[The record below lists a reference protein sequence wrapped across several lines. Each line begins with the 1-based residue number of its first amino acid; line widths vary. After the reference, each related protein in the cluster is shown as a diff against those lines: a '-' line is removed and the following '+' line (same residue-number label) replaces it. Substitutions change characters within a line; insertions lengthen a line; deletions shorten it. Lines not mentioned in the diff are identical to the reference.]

1 MTTLN
6 DWIYCHK
13 SNCKIVK
20 ITLKTTKTSKK
31 LFQTKFKM
39 KWQRDR
45 KLNRKE
51 WNIIT
56 CSKPLEIHPSQIMIC
71 REPLQLSNKI
81 RPNIIVLG
89 KGIDYRESSYTFLLT
104 KIHEHI
110 FQIHRNHRKTSTQK
124 EEEVIHDWTLLYL

>member
-13 SNCKIVK
+13 SNCKIV

-81 RPNIIVLG
+81 RPHIIVLG